1 MTIDF
6 ICVMRGY
13 RNQYEFSPKTFLP
26 GLIFLIREI
35 IYTRQRVACNT
46 GCGYSGKTETLNCS
60 IFLTLESGC
69 VQHSRAP

>member
-26 GLIFLIREI
+26 GLIFFNKGNN
-35 IYTRQRVACNT
+35 IY
-46 GCGYSGKTETLNCS
+46 ET
-60 IFLTLESGC
+60 ESGL
-69 VQHSRAP
+69 QHWLWIFRENGDTELLYLLDP